1 MAYTVRTGRVWL
13 TEMGS
18 PGTGPDPTAM
28 SRVDVVA
35 AGKGGTG
42 RVRRGVGVC
51 RLPAQ
56 ARPSAMRMLLEGHQ
70 GWGPVSRA
78 EP

>member
-1 MAYTVRTGRVWL
+1 MAYTVRMGRVWL

-35 AGKGGTG
+35 AGKGGA
-42 RVRRGVGVC
+42 VRESAVFPPRHGPPRCAC
-51 RLPAQ
+51 RWRAI
-56 ARPSAMRMLLEGHQ
+56 G